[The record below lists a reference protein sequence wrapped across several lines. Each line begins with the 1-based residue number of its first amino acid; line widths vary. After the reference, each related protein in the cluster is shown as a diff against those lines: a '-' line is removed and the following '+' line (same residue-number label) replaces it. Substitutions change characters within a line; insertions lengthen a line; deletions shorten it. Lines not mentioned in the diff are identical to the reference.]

1 MFADFLELTGT
12 WSVGQ
17 SFSFGYEGKVA
28 HQHNIKSF
36 KAGVSLGEIQNI
48 KMQYFIQNWEAEV
61 FKMTILAL
69 KMK

>member
-28 HQHNIKSF
+28 QQHNIKSF
-36 KAGVSLGEIQNI
+36 EAGVSLGEIQNI
-48 KMQYFIQNWEAEV
+48 RLQKFRQKWEAEV
-61 FKMTILAL
+61 FKLTILAL
-69 KMK
+69 KIK